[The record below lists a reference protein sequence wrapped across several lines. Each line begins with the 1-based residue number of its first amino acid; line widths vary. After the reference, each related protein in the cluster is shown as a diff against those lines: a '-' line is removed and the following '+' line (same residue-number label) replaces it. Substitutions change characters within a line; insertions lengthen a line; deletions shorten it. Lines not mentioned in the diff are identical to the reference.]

1 MKYKAVIFDMDGTLL
16 DTEKLN
22 VRFWMEAGRTFG
34 YDITEEDVLFI
45 RSLDGRLVR
54 KYFGERFPG
63 FDFDRVREERRRL
76 MDIHVDAN
84 GVELKP
90 GVREILEYLRSSGIK
105 TAVATAS
112 RPDHVA
118 KYLTMTGIDGL
129 FDEIVCTSSV
139 ANGKPAPDVYLY
151 ACEKIG
157 EPPRDCA
164 AVEDAPNGVRSAYGA
179 GCDVIFIPDLTG
191 PDQEMCSKA
200 TVFNDLPAFL
210 NGLKR
215 SDRWDRSAESQP
227 GRP

>member
-1 MKYKAVIFDMDGTLL
+1 MKYKAVVFDMDGTLL

-34 YDITEEDVLFI
+34 YNVTEEDVLFI
-45 RSLDGRLVR
+45 RSLDGRFVR
-54 KYFGERFPG
+54 KYLCERFPG

-76 MDIHVDAN
+76 MDIYVNAN

-90 GVREILEYLRSSGIK
+90 GVREILEYLRSNGVK

-112 RPDHVA
+112 RQDHVT
-118 KYLTMTGIDGL
+118 KYLSMTGIDGL
-129 FDEIVCTSSV
+129 FNEIVCTSSV
-139 ANGKPAPDVYLY
+139 KNGKPAPDVYLY

-157 EPPRDCA
+157 ELPQDCA
-164 AVEDAPNGVRSAYGA
+164 AVEDAPNGVRSAYDA

-200 TVFNDLPAFL
+200 TVYNDLFAFL
-210 NGLKR
+210 NELI
-215 SDRWDRSAESQP
+215 
-227 GRP
+227 